1 MMKKVIRAAGELKML
16 PLPQYFE
23 TSATTP
29 HTFFTKMVE
38 HAKKFVPDEHSRF
51 LGFLS
56 VAMDDILDFVNDKK
70 AVEVPLNLPLRISD
84 VAEVESKWVED
95 SRDGLWKFPGDIY
108 VGCLHYYYLQYS
120 DMYCARHTFVFAPSE
135 PAAIDFLDDYSR
147 TKWLRNREGQCVLDY
162 NGTRL
167 REFRKMAWEDIF
179 MPDDMVNSIRNEM
192 ETFFKSKDNYAKHG
206 LEWKRGIMLAGRPGN
221 GKTALCQA
229 IAGTC
234 PAPVIY
240 CMLDDEDMFQ
250 ILESLRHTIKDNA
263 PCCVIIED
271 ADTLGGDVAVRS
283 ALLNLLDGLFTT
295 PGVLTI
301 ASTNSPEKLDEAFT
315 GRPSRFDSFH
325 VIKDPGVPE
334 RIKILKRKLGKV
346 GKLSNTE
353 YNRLASE
360 MEGLSA
366 AFVQE
371 VAACA
376 LLESF
381 RTGGP
386 LSFGTLEK
394 SLNKVKEH
402 IKQSER
408 TGSDGI
414 KQANKGPLGF

>member
-1 MMKKVIRAAGELKML
+1 MKNTKRIEV
-16 PLPQYFE
+16 PPPPYFE
-23 TSATTP
+23 ASALTP

-38 HAKKFVPDEHSRF
+38 HAKKLIPAEHSKF
-51 LGFLS
+51 LGFM
-56 VAMDDILDFVNDKK
+56 AIDMDDILDFVDEKK
-70 AVEVPLNLPLRISD
+70 AVSIPLDFPIDISY
-84 VAEVESKWVED
+84 VAEVSSKWVET
-95 SRDGLWKFPGDIY
+95 SRDGLWKFGDVY
-108 VGCLHYYYLQYS
+108 LGQLHFYHLQYS
-120 DMYCARHTFVFAPSE
+120 DLYCATHTFVLARSE
-135 PAAIDFLDDYSR
+135 EVAIDFLDRYSKAKWERNRACPCILDYS
-147 TKWLRNREGQCVLDY
+147 GV
-162 NGTRL
+162 RL

-179 MPDDMVNSIRNEM
+179 MPDDMVQNIRNEV

-221 GKTALCQA
+221 GKTAICQA
-229 IAGTC
+229 IAATC
-234 PAPVIY
+234 TVPVIY

-250 ILESLRHTIKDNA
+250 ILDSLRQTIKDNA

-271 ADTLGGDVAVRS
+271 ADTLGGNDALRS

-301 ASTNSPEKLDEAFT
+301 ASTNSPERLDEAFT

-334 RIKILKRKLGKV
+334 RIKILRRKIGKI
-346 GKLSNTE
+346 GKLSDSE
-353 YNRLASE
+353 YNRLAE
-360 MEGLSA
+360 NMGGLSA

-381 RTGGP
+381 RTGC
-386 LSFGTLEK
+386 
-394 SLNKVKEH
+394 SLNHEVLSRSLEKVKEH
-402 IKQSER
+402 IRQAEK
-408 TGSDGI
+408 TGMDGV